1 MPVITRPDD
10 TLITQGQL
18 QKDFGFILV
27 KVGAFKLKDTA
38 EDIEDYLQAYL
49 TANTGDVDEELHG
62 DGDLHR
68 RMGVQLHKGPAGNR
82 QEKDVD
88 LWSVFV
94 AIGRI
99 TKSNFHLKW
108 NDPKRLLLDF
118 NGLPVKMVKGQKT
131 YTPKKSKYRI
141 DGVFKPPIKPPIK
154 PRLQTPAKTIEDEE
168 DAGVIRGGKKRRTSL
183 AAA

>member
-1 MPVITRPDD
+1 VPVITRPDD
-10 TLITQGQL
+10 TLITPGQL

-38 EDIEDYLQAYL
+38 ADVEGYLQAYL

-68 RMGVQLHKGPAGNR
+68 RMGVQLHKGPAGDR
-82 QEKDVD
+82 KEKDVD
-88 LWSVFV
+88 MWSVFV

-108 NDPKRLLLDF
+108 DDPKRLLLNF
-118 NGLPVKMVKGQKT
+118 NGLPVKMVKGQKRH
-131 YTPKKSKYRI
+131 TPKKSKYLI
-141 DGVFKPPIKPPIK
+141 DGVFNPPTGTRGPAAKA
-154 PRLQTPAKTIEDEE
+154 AKTIEDEE
-168 DAGVIRGGKKRRTSL
+168 DAGVTRGGKKRRTSL